1 MKIARQAQRDGKTL
15 FRSCLVN
22 GLLDESRVR
31 TALAQ
36 VVAQKPRGYVGILQ
50 YFHRLVRLEVE
61 RRSAR
66 VESARALS
74 PELQAAVQANLAQ
87 SYGSGLTVQFAPNP
101 ALVGGLRIK
110 VGSDVFDGSV
120 DARLTALAE
129 SF

>member
-1 MKIARQAQRDGKTL
+1 
-15 FRSCLVN
+15 
-22 GLLDESRVR
+22 
-31 TALAQ
+31 
-36 VVAQKPRGYVGILQ
+36 VGILQ